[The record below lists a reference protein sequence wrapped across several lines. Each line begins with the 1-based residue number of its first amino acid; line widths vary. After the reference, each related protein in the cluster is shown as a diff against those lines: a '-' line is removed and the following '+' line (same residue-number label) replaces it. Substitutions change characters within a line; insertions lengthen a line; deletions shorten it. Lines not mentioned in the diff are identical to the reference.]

1 MTLKSKIEDMLLEM
15 IQPKLTEIEERFS
28 RGEGLTGED
37 VNTLLLK
44 SQFNHINHLD
54 LRLDEVVADVASL
67 KTDFKQLENRF
78 EGLENKFEG
87 LENKFE
93 VLETKFDGLENKFIG
108 LESKL
113 ETKFNALESR
123 LETKFNA
130 LESRLDTKFDALES
144 RIDAKI
150 DSLIAQFNEF
160 KMELRLEIQMAIH
173 KSMKWSIG
181 LLAFIIT
188 FLKALEMLLAK

>member
-1 MTLKSKIEDMLLEM
+1 MNHKSKIEDMLLEM

-28 RGEGLTGED
+28 RGEGINGED

-67 KTDFKQLENRF
+67 KTDFKQLET
-78 EGLENKFEG
+78 
-87 LENKFE
+87 KFE
-93 VLETKFDGLENKFIG
+93 VLETKFD
-108 LESKL
+108 
-113 ETKFNALESR
+113 ALESR
-123 LETKFNA
+123 L
-130 LESRLDTKFDALES
+130 
-144 RIDAKI
+144 DAKI

>member
-1 MTLKSKIEDMLLEM
+1 MNHKSKIEDMLLEM
-15 IQPKLTEIEERFS
+15 IQPKLTEIEQRFS
-28 RGEGLTGED
+28 RGEGLNGED

-54 LRLDEVVADVASL
+54 LRLDEVVADVSSL
-67 KTDFKQLENRF
+67 KADFKQLET
-78 EGLENKFEG
+78 KFAG

-93 VLETKFDGLENKFIG
+93 VLETKFD
-108 LESKL
+108 
-113 ETKFNALESR
+113 ALESR
-123 LETKFNA
+123 L
-130 LESRLDTKFDALES
+130 
-144 RIDAKI
+144 DAKI

>member
-1 MTLKSKIEDMLLEM
+1 MNHKSKIEDMLLEM
-15 IQPKLTEIEERFS
+15 IQPKLTEIEGRFS

-78 EGLENKFEG
+78 EGLENKF
-87 LENKFE
+87 
-93 VLETKFDGLENKFIG
+93 IG
-108 LESKL
+108 
-113 ETKFNALESR
+113 
-123 LETKFNA
+123 

-160 KMELRLEIQMAIH
+160 KMELRLEIQVAIH

-188 FLKALEMLLAK
+188 FLKVLEMLLAK

>member
-1 MTLKSKIEDMLLEM
+1 MNQKSKIEDMLLEM

-54 LRLDEVVADVASL
+54 IRLDAVVADVASL

-78 EGLENKFEG
+78 EGLENKF
-87 LENKFE
+87 
-93 VLETKFDGLENKFIG
+93 
-108 LESKL
+108 
-113 ETKFNALESR
+113 
-123 LETKFNA
+123 NA
-130 LESRLDTKFDALES
+130 LESRLDTKFDSLES

-160 KMELRLEIQMAIH
+160 KMELRLEIQVAIH

>member
-1 MTLKSKIEDMLLEM
+1 MNHKSKIEDMLLEM

-78 EGLENKFEG
+78 E
-87 LENKFE
+87 
-93 VLETKFDGLENKFIG
+93 V
-108 LESKL
+108 
-113 ETKFNALESR
+113 
-123 LETKFNA
+123 
-130 LESRLDTKFDALES
+130 LDTKFDALES

>member
-1 MTLKSKIEDMLLEM
+1 MNHKSKIEDMLLEM

-28 RGEGLTGED
+28 RGEGLNGED

-78 EGLENKFEG
+78 VG

-93 VLETKFDGLENKFIG
+93 VLETKFE
-108 LESKL
+108 
-113 ETKFNALESR
+113 ALQSR
-123 LETKFNA
+123 L
-130 LESRLDTKFDALES
+130 
-144 RIDAKI
+144 DAKI

>member
-1 MTLKSKIEDMLLEM
+1 MNHKSKIEDMLLEM

-67 KTDFKQLENRF
+67 KTDFKQLET
-78 EGLENKFEG
+78 
-87 LENKFE
+87 KFE
-93 VLETKFDGLENKFIG
+93 VLETKFD
-108 LESKL
+108 
-113 ETKFNALESR
+113 ALESR
-123 LETKFNA
+123 L
-130 LESRLDTKFDALES
+130 
-144 RIDAKI
+144 DAKI

>member
-1 MTLKSKIEDMLLEM
+1 MNHKSKIEDMLLEM

-28 RGEGLTGED
+28 RGEGLNGED

-67 KTDFKQLENRF
+67 KTDFKQLET
-78 EGLENKFEG
+78 KFTG

-93 VLETKFDGLENKFIG
+93 VLE
-108 LESKL
+108 
-113 ETKFNALESR
+113 
-123 LETKFNA
+123 
-130 LESRLDTKFDALES
+130 TKFDALES

-188 FLKALEMLLAK
+188 FLKALEMLSAK

>member
-1 MTLKSKIEDMLLEM
+1 MNHKSKIEDMLLEM

-78 EGLENKFEG
+78 EGLENKF
-87 LENKFE
+87 
-93 VLETKFDGLENKFIG
+93 IG
-108 LESKL
+108 
-113 ETKFNALESR
+113 LESR

-160 KMELRLEIQMAIH
+160 KMELRLEIQVAIQ

>member
-1 MTLKSKIEDMLLEM
+1 MNHKSKIEDMLLEM

-28 RGEGLTGED
+28 RGEGLNGED

-67 KTDFKQLENRF
+67 KTDFKQLES
-78 EGLENKFEG
+78 KFTG

-93 VLETKFDGLENKFIG
+93 VLE
-108 LESKL
+108 
-113 ETKFNALESR
+113 
-123 LETKFNA
+123 
-130 LESRLDTKFDALES
+130 TKFDALES

>member
-78 EGLENKFEG
+78 EGLENKFE
-87 LENKFE
+87 

-160 KMELRLEIQMAIH
+160 KMELRLEIQVAIH

>member
-1 MTLKSKIEDMLLEM
+1 MNHKSKIEDMLLEM

-28 RGEGLTGED
+28 RGEGLNGED

-67 KTDFKQLENRF
+67 KTDFKQLET
-78 EGLENKFEG
+78 KFTG

-93 VLETKFDGLENKFIG
+93 VLET
-108 LESKL
+108 
-113 ETKFNALESR
+113 R
-123 LETKFNA
+123 
-130 LESRLDTKFDALES
+130 FDALES
-144 RIDAKI
+144 RLDAKI

>member
-1 MTLKSKIEDMLLEM
+1 MNHKSKIEDMLLEM

-28 RGEGLTGED
+28 RGEGLNGED

-67 KTDFKQLENRF
+67 KTDFKQLET
-78 EGLENKFEG
+78 KFTG

-93 VLETKFDGLENKFIG
+93 VLETKFEVLE
-108 LESKL
+108 
-113 ETKFNALESR
+113 
-123 LETKFNA
+123 
-130 LESRLDTKFDALES
+130 TKFDALES
-144 RIDAKI
+144 RLDAKI

>member
-1 MTLKSKIEDMLLEM
+1 MNHKSKIEDMLLEM

-28 RGEGLTGED
+28 RGEGLNGED

-44 SQFNHINHLD
+44 SQFNYINHLD

-67 KTDFKQLENRF
+67 KTDFKQLET
-78 EGLENKFEG
+78 
-87 LENKFE
+87 KFE
-93 VLETKFDGLENKFIG
+93 VLETKFD
-108 LESKL
+108 
-113 ETKFNALESR
+113 ALESR
-123 LETKFNA
+123 L
-130 LESRLDTKFDALES
+130 
-144 RIDAKI
+144 DAKI

>member
-1 MTLKSKIEDMLLEM
+1 MILKSKIEDMLLEM

-67 KTDFKQLENRF
+67 KTDFKQLENR
-78 EGLENKFEG
+78 FEG

>member
-1 MTLKSKIEDMLLEM
+1 MNHKSKIEDMLLEM

-67 KTDFKQLENRF
+67 KTNFKQ
-78 EGLENKFEG
+78 

-93 VLETKFDGLENKFIG
+93 V
-108 LESKL
+108 
-113 ETKFNALESR
+113 
-123 LETKFNA
+123 
-130 LESRLDTKFDALES
+130 LDTKFDALES
-144 RIDAKI
+144 RLDAKI

>member
-1 MTLKSKIEDMLLEM
+1 MNHKSKIEDMLLEM
-15 IQPKLTEIEERFS
+15 IQPKLTEIEVRFS
-28 RGEGLTGED
+28 RGEGLNGED

-67 KTDFKQLENRF
+67 KTDFKQLET
-78 EGLENKFEG
+78 KFTG

-93 VLETKFDGLENKFIG
+93 VLET
-108 LESKL
+108 
-113 ETKFNALESR
+113 R
-123 LETKFNA
+123 
-130 LESRLDTKFDALES
+130 FDALES
-144 RIDAKI
+144 CLDAKI

>member
-1 MTLKSKIEDMLLEM
+1 MNHKSKIEDMLLEM

-28 RGEGLTGED
+28 RGEGLNGED
-37 VNTLLLK
+37 INTLLLK

-54 LRLDEVVADVASL
+54 LRLDEMVADVASL
-67 KTDFKQLENRF
+67 KTDFKQLEN
-78 EGLENKFEG
+78 
-87 LENKFE
+87 KFE
-93 VLETKFDGLENKFIG
+93 VLETKFD
-108 LESKL
+108 
-113 ETKFNALESR
+113 ALESR
-123 LETKFNA
+123 L
-130 LESRLDTKFDALES
+130 
-144 RIDAKI
+144 DAKI

-160 KMELRLEIQMAIH
+160 KMELRLEIQVAIH

>member
-1 MTLKSKIEDMLLEM
+1 MNHKSKIEDMLLEM

-54 LRLDEVVADVASL
+54 LRLDEVVADVSSL
-67 KTDFKQLENRF
+67 KADFKQLET
-78 EGLENKFEG
+78 KFAG

-93 VLETKFDGLENKFIG
+93 VLETKFD
-108 LESKL
+108 
-113 ETKFNALESR
+113 ALESR
-123 LETKFNA
+123 L
-130 LESRLDTKFDALES
+130 
-144 RIDAKI
+144 DAKI

>member
-1 MTLKSKIEDMLLEM
+1 MNHKSKIEDMLLEM

-28 RGEGLTGED
+28 RGEGLNGED

-54 LRLDEVVADVASL
+54 LRLDEVVANVASL
-67 KTDFKQLENRF
+67 KTDFKQLEN
-78 EGLENKFEG
+78 
-87 LENKFE
+87 KFE
-93 VLETKFDGLENKFIG
+93 VLETKFD
-108 LESKL
+108 
-113 ETKFNALESR
+113 ALESR
-123 LETKFNA
+123 L
-130 LESRLDTKFDALES
+130 
-144 RIDAKI
+144 DAKI

>member
-1 MTLKSKIEDMLLEM
+1 MNHKSKIEDMLLEM

-54 LRLDEVVADVASL
+54 FRLGEVVADVASL
-67 KTDFKQLENRF
+67 KTDFKQLET
-78 EGLENKFEG
+78 KFTG

-93 VLETKFDGLENKFIG
+93 VLE
-108 LESKL
+108 
-113 ETKFNALESR
+113 
-123 LETKFNA
+123 
-130 LESRLDTKFDALES
+130 TKFDALES

>member
-1 MTLKSKIEDMLLEM
+1 MLLEM

-54 LRLDEVVADVASL
+54 LRLDEVVADVSSL
-67 KTDFKQLENRF
+67 KADFKQLET
-78 EGLENKFEG
+78 KFAG

-93 VLETKFDGLENKFIG
+93 VLETKFD
-108 LESKL
+108 
-113 ETKFNALESR
+113 ALESR
-123 LETKFNA
+123 L
-130 LESRLDTKFDALES
+130 
-144 RIDAKI
+144 DAKI

-173 KSMKWSIG
+173 KSIKWSIG

>member
-1 MTLKSKIEDMLLEM
+1 MNHKSKIEVMLLEM
-15 IQPKLTEIEERFS
+15 IQPKLTEIEGRFS

-78 EGLENKFEG
+78 EGLENK
-87 LENKFE
+87 L
-93 VLETKFDGLENKFIG
+93 DGLENKFIG
-108 LESKL
+108 
-113 ETKFNALESR
+113 LESR

-160 KMELRLEIQMAIH
+160 KMELRLEIQVAIH

>member
-1 MTLKSKIEDMLLEM
+1 M
-15 IQPKLTEIEERFS
+15 
-28 RGEGLTGED
+28 
-37 VNTLLLK
+37 NTLLLK

-54 LRLDEVVADVASL
+54 LRLDEVVRDVASL
-67 KTDFKQLENRF
+67 KIDFKQLETKF
-78 EGLENKFEG
+78 WGLENKF
-87 LENKFE
+87 
-93 VLETKFDGLENKFIG
+93 DG
-108 LESKL
+108 
-113 ETKFNALESR
+113 LESR

-144 RIDAKI
+144 RLDAKI

>member
-1 MTLKSKIEDMLLEM
+1 MLLEM

-28 RGEGLTGED
+28 RGEGLNGEN

-67 KTDFKQLENRF
+67 KTDFKQLE
-78 EGLENKFEG
+78 
-87 LENKFE
+87 
-93 VLETKFDGLENKFIG
+93 TKFTGLENKFIG
-108 LESKL
+108 LESKF
-113 ETKFNALESR
+113 EG
-123 LETKFNA
+123 

-144 RIDAKI
+144 RLDAKI

-188 FLKALEMLLAK
+188 FLKSLEMLLAK

>member
-1 MTLKSKIEDMLLEM
+1 MNHKSKIEDMLLEM

-28 RGEGLTGED
+28 RGEGLNGED

-67 KTDFKQLENRF
+67 KTDFKQLEN
-78 EGLENKFEG
+78 KF
-87 LENKFE
+87 
-93 VLETKFDGLENKFIG
+93 TGLENKFIG
-108 LESKL
+108 LESKF
-113 ETKFNALESR
+113 EG
-123 LETKFNA
+123 

-144 RIDAKI
+144 RLDAKI

-160 KMELRLEIQMAIH
+160 KMDLRLEIQMAIH

>member
-1 MTLKSKIEDMLLEM
+1 MNHKSKIEDMLLEM

-28 RGEGLTGED
+28 RGEGLNGED

-54 LRLDEVVADVASL
+54 LRLDEVVADVSSL
-67 KTDFKQLENRF
+67 KADFKQLETKF
-78 EGLENKFEG
+78 AGLET
-87 LENKFE
+87 KFE
-93 VLETKFDGLENKFIG
+93 VLETKFD
-108 LESKL
+108 
-113 ETKFNALESR
+113 ALESR
-123 LETKFNA
+123 L
-130 LESRLDTKFDALES
+130 
-144 RIDAKI
+144 DAKI

>member
-1 MTLKSKIEDMLLEM
+1 MNHKSKIEDMLLEM

-54 LRLDEVVADVASL
+54 FRLDEVVADLASL
-67 KTDFKQLENRF
+67 KTDFKQLET
-78 EGLENKFEG
+78 KFTG

-93 VLETKFDGLENKFIG
+93 VLE
-108 LESKL
+108 
-113 ETKFNALESR
+113 
-123 LETKFNA
+123 
-130 LESRLDTKFDALES
+130 TKFDALES

-181 LLAFIIT
+181 LLAIIIT

>member
-1 MTLKSKIEDMLLEM
+1 MNHKSKIEDMLLEM
-15 IQPKLTEIEERFS
+15 IQPKLTEIEVRFS
-28 RGEGLTGED
+28 RGEGLNGED

-67 KTDFKQLENRF
+67 KTDFKQLETKF
-78 EGLENKFEG
+78 TGLENKFMG

-93 VLETKFDGLENKFIG
+93 VLETKFD
-108 LESKL
+108 
-113 ETKFNALESR
+113 ALESR
-123 LETKFNA
+123 L
-130 LESRLDTKFDALES
+130 
-144 RIDAKI
+144 DAKI

-188 FLKALEMLLAK
+188 FFNE

>member
-1 MTLKSKIEDMLLEM
+1 MNHKSKIEDMLLEM

-28 RGEGLTGED
+28 RGEGLNGED

-78 EGLENKFEG
+78 VG

-93 VLETKFDGLENKFIG
+93 VLE
-108 LESKL
+108 
-113 ETKFNALESR
+113 
-123 LETKFNA
+123 
-130 LESRLDTKFDALES
+130 TKFDALES

>member
-1 MTLKSKIEDMLLEM
+1 MNHKSKIEDMLLEM
-15 IQPKLTEIEERFS
+15 IQQKLTEIEVRFS
-28 RGEGLTGED
+28 RGEGLNGED

-67 KTDFKQLENRF
+67 KTDFKQLETKF
-78 EGLENKFEG
+78 TGLENKFMG

-93 VLETKFDGLENKFIG
+93 VLETKFD
-108 LESKL
+108 
-113 ETKFNALESR
+113 ALESR
-123 LETKFNA
+123 L
-130 LESRLDTKFDALES
+130 
-144 RIDAKI
+144 DAKI

>member
-1 MTLKSKIEDMLLEM
+1 MNHKSKIEDMLLEM

-28 RGEGLTGED
+28 RGEGLTGDD

-67 KTDFKQLENRF
+67 KTNFKQLENKF
-78 EGLENKFEG
+78 VGVENKFVGLENKF
-87 LENKFE
+87 
-93 VLETKFDGLENKFIG
+93 DG
-108 LESKL
+108 
-113 ETKFNALESR
+113 LESR

-144 RIDAKI
+144 RLDAKI

>member
-1 MTLKSKIEDMLLEM
+1 MNHKSKIEDMLLEM

-28 RGEGLTGED
+28 RGEGLNGED

-67 KTDFKQLENRF
+67 KTDFKQLET
-78 EGLENKFEG
+78 
-87 LENKFE
+87 KFE
-93 VLETKFDGLENKFIG
+93 VLETKFD
-108 LESKL
+108 
-113 ETKFNALESR
+113 ALESR
-123 LETKFNA
+123 L
-130 LESRLDTKFDALES
+130 
-144 RIDAKI
+144 DAKI

>member
-1 MTLKSKIEDMLLEM
+1 MNHKSKIEDMLLEM

-28 RGEGLTGED
+28 RGEGLNGED

-67 KTDFKQLENRF
+67 KTNFKQ
-78 EGLENKFEG
+78 

-93 VLETKFDGLENKFIG
+93 V
-108 LESKL
+108 
-113 ETKFNALESR
+113 
-123 LETKFNA
+123 
-130 LESRLDTKFDALES
+130 LDTKFDALES
-144 RIDAKI
+144 RLDAKI

>member
-1 MTLKSKIEDMLLEM
+1 MNHKSKIEDMLLEM

-78 EGLENKFEG
+78 EGLENKFE
-87 LENKFE
+87 

-108 LESKL
+108 
-113 ETKFNALESR
+113 LESR

-160 KMELRLEIQMAIH
+160 KMELRLEIQVAIH

>member
-1 MTLKSKIEDMLLEM
+1 MNYKSKIEDMLLEM

-93 VLETKFDGLENKFIG
+93 GLEDKFEG
-108 LESKL
+108 
-113 ETKFNALESR
+113 LESR

-130 LESRLDTKFDALES
+130 LESRLDTKFAALES

-150 DSLIAQFNEF
+150 DSLMAQFNEF

-188 FLKALEMLLAK
+188 FLKVLEMILAH

>member
-1 MTLKSKIEDMLLEM
+1 MNHKSKIEDMLLEM

-67 KTDFKQLENRF
+67 KTDFKHLENRF
-78 EGLENKFEG
+78 VGLENKF
-87 LENKFE
+87 
-93 VLETKFDGLENKFIG
+93 DG
-108 LESKL
+108 
-113 ETKFNALESR
+113 

>member
-1 MTLKSKIEDMLLEM
+1 MNHKSKIEDMLLEM

-28 RGEGLTGED
+28 RGEGLNGED

-44 SQFNHINHLD
+44 SQFNHINRLD

-67 KTDFKQLENRF
+67 KTDFKQLET
-78 EGLENKFEG
+78 
-87 LENKFE
+87 KFE
-93 VLETKFDGLENKFIG
+93 VLETKFD
-108 LESKL
+108 
-113 ETKFNALESR
+113 ALESR
-123 LETKFNA
+123 L
-130 LESRLDTKFDALES
+130 
-144 RIDAKI
+144 DAKI

>member
-1 MTLKSKIEDMLLEM
+1 MNHKSKIEDMLLEM
-15 IQPKLTEIEERFS
+15 IQPKLTEIEERLS

-78 EGLENKFEG
+78 EGLENKF
-87 LENKFE
+87 
-93 VLETKFDGLENKFIG
+93 IG
-108 LESKL
+108 
-113 ETKFNALESR
+113 
-123 LETKFNA
+123 

-160 KMELRLEIQMAIH
+160 KMELRLEIQVAIH

>member
-1 MTLKSKIEDMLLEM
+1 MNYKSNIEDMLLEM

-54 LRLDEVVADVASL
+54 LRLDELVADVSSL

-87 LENKFE
+87 LE
-93 VLETKFDGLENKFIG
+93 
-108 LESKL
+108 
-113 ETKFNALESR
+113 SR

-130 LESRLDTKFDALES
+130 LESRLDTKFAALES
-144 RIDAKI
+144 RLDAKI

-188 FLKALEMLLAK
+188 FLKVLEMILAK